1 MPLRKVKGE
10 CLKAFC
16 PTISGIVW
24 VGKGDQLEI
33 VKMDKQSVWQTGRQT
48 GTQTDRQA
56 DWQRDRQ
63 TGRQTDRQADRQ
75 TDR

>member
-24 VGKGDQLEI
+24 VGKGNQLEI
-33 VKMDKQSVWQTGRQT
+33 VKMDKQSVWQTGRQA
-48 GTQTDRQA
+48 G
-56 DWQRDRQ
+56 
-63 TGRQTDRQADRQ
+63 RQADRQ
-75 TDR
+75 TDRYTDRQAGRQVDRQAGRLVDR